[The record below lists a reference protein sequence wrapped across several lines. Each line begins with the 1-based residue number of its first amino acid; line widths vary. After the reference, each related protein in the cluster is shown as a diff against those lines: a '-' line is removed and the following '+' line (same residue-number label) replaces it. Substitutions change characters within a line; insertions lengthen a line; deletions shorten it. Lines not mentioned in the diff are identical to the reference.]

1 MKAKEYLKQVRK
13 LDTLIKNKL
22 IEKQQWRDIAMGV
35 TPQLSADRVQS
46 SGEKQKMANAVE
58 KMVEIEREIDECVD
72 QFVDKKR
79 EIISVIEQLEPDK
92 YDLLHAIYVQFQT
105 LEGAAYS
112 MGKSYTWATTTHGRA
127 LNDVQVILDVG
138 NKTA

>member
-72 QFVDKKR
+72 KFVDKKR
-79 EIISVIEQLEPDK
+79 EIIGVIEQLDPDK
-92 YDLLHAIYVQFQT
+92 YDLLHAIYAQFQT

-127 LNDVQVILDVG
+127 LKEVQAIIDG
-138 NKTA
+138 KEN